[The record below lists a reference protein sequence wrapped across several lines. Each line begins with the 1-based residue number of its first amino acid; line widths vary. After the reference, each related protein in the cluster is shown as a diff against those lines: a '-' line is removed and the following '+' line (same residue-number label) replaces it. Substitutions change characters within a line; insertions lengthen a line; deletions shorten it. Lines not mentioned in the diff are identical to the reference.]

1 MSLARPQATYPD
13 EVPARA
19 AVARELE
26 WVQAHILAGK
36 EGEVVKVEDVQQFV
50 MTAPGPIE
58 KDPQARMQREYRAV
72 SMNTGG
78 VLTVSMACSTILSQS
93 ADSGFLRDAPDR
105 EQGGPAVHRRCRFR
119 VLISSVK
126 HGPVSS
132 PSLLRCPLSAQTLTH
147 PPCRLDPT

>member
-1 MSLARPQATYPD
+1 MSLARTQATYPD

-58 KDPQARMQREYRAV
+58 KDLQARMQRECCAV
-72 SMNTGG
+72 IMNTCV
-78 VLTVSMACSTILSQS
+78 VLTVSMACSTILCEST
-93 ADSGFLRDAPDR
+93 DRGFLRDAPDR
-105 EQGGPAVHRRCRFR
+105 EQSGPAVHRRCRFR
-119 VLISSVK
+119 VLIFSVN
-126 HGPVSS
+126 HGPASS
-132 PSLLRCPLSAQTLTH
+132 PYLP
-147 PPCRLDPT
+147 